1 MNTINEAFVGT
12 VWSIFNGNAYTRIKD
27 GNTLCLH
34 TEHYDGATIAVK
46 LWLLTSEGWT
56 MLHKI
61 SEGIN
66 NPGFYHDP
74 LYDQKRLDEVKEKGN
89 LVRSMM
95 DYAALLYGDRLC
107 LPDHTQ
113 VSQQDYDLVP
123 TYRKGQTGQ

>member
-27 GNTLCLH
+27 GNALCLH
-34 TEHYDGATIAVK
+34 TEHYDGATIAVT
-46 LWLLTSEGWT
+46 LWLLTSDGWT

-74 LYDQKRLDEVKEKGN
+74 LYDKKRLDEVKAKGN

-95 DYAALLYGDRLC
+95 DYAALLYGARLY

-123 TYRKGQTGQ
+123 TYRKGQSGQ